1 MADDA
6 KTPKSAAAA
15 ETAAADQLE
24 KASEVAPKKAAKEKP
39 PAVEDKPFADFIEQ
53 DYLPALESAFTEQS
67 VADLTLGF
75 ADNQVTGSWQDGQRQ
90 FTVYFPQGN
99 IKKQRAFS
107 WSTRKGASGTM
118 EPFLID
124 ERKITLDLLVFGVIQ
139 RLNAQKW
146 FGNN

>member
-6 KTPKSAAAA
+6 KTPKSEASA
-15 ETAAADQLE
+15 ETAPADKPAKAAE
-24 KASEVAPKKAAKEKP
+24 AAPKKAAKEKP

-53 DYLPALESAFTEQS
+53 DYLPALENAFAEQS
-67 VADLTLGF
+67 VADLALSFT
-75 ADNQVTGSWQDGQRQ
+75 DNQVTGSWQDGQRQ

-99 IKKQRAFS
+99 IKTLRAFS
-107 WSTRKGASGTM
+107 WSTRQGVSSMM

>member
-6 KTPKSAAAA
+6 KTPNSEAPAD
-15 ETAAADQLE
+15 TAGSDKPVTEA
-24 KASEVAPKKAAKEKP
+24 APKKAAAKKQKP
-39 PAVEDKPFADFIEQ
+39 PAVEDKPFADFIQQ
-53 DYLPALESAFTEQS
+53 DYLPALESAFAEQS
-67 VADLTLGF
+67 IDDLTLGF

-90 FTVYFPQGN
+90 FAVYFPQGD

-107 WSTRKGASGTM
+107 WSTRKGSSGII

-124 ERKITLDLLVFGVIQ
+124 ERKITLNLLVFGVIQ

>member
-6 KTPKSAAAA
+6 KTPASNAAPDAAAA
-15 ETAAADQLE
+15 KPAA
-24 KASEVAPKKAAKEKP
+24 KKEKP
-39 PAVEDKPFADFIEQ
+39 PAIEDKPFADFIEQ
-53 DYLPALESAFTEQS
+53 DYLPALEKAFAEQS
-67 VADLTLGF
+67 VDDLNLNL
-75 ADNQVTGSWQDGQRQ
+75 ADNQVSGSWQDGQRQ
-90 FTVYFPQGN
+90 FTVYFPQGD

-107 WSTRKGASGTM
+107 WSTQGRPAGII

-124 ERKITLDLLVFGVIQ
+124 ERKMTLDLLVFGVMQ

>member
-1 MADDA
+1 MADDPKNA
-6 KTPKSAAAA
+6 KA
-15 ETAAADQLE
+15 
-24 KASEVAPKKAAKEKP
+24 APKDADNATPNEGAAKAATKSKKP
-39 PAVEDKPFADFIEQ
+39 PPVEDKPFAEFIEQ
-53 DYLPALESAFTEQS
+53 HYLPALEKAFTEQS
-67 VADLTLGF
+67 VEDLALSF
-75 ADNQVTGSWQDGQRQ
+75 SDNQVTGCWREGQRQ
-90 FTVYFPQGN
+90 FTVYFPEGN

-107 WSTRKGASGTM
+107 WSTQGKDSGII